1 MKADLKTPREEILKK
16 INNLS
21 DEEAVEV
28 VDFIE
33 FIRRRRRK
41 EGDLLEV
48 LNQVPGP
55 RIGLLALR
63 DRLSKIR
70 GRMSEAVREL
80 RDERGLS
87 TDPFF

>member
-1 MKADLKTPREEILKK
+1 MKANLKTHKEEILKK

-33 FIRRRRRK
+33 FIHRRRAK

-48 LNQVPGP
+48 LNQVPGS

-80 RDERGLS
+80 RDERG
-87 TDPFF
+87 

>member
-1 MKADLKTPREEILKK
+1 MKADLKTPREKILKK

-33 FIRRRRRK
+33 FIHRRRRK
-41 EGDLLEV
+41 EGDLLQV

-70 GRMSEAVREL
+70 GKMSEAVREL
-80 RDERGLS
+80 RDERG
-87 TDPFF
+87 

>member
-1 MKADLKTPREEILKK
+1 MKADLKTPKEEILKK

-33 FIRRRRRK
+33 FIHRRRRK
-41 EGDLLEV
+41 EGDLLQV

-63 DRLSKIR
+63 GRLSKIR
-70 GRMSEAVREL
+70 GKMSEAVREL
-80 RDERGLS
+80 RDERG
-87 TDPFF
+87 

>member
-1 MKADLKTPREEILKK
+1 MKADLKTHKEEILKK

-33 FIRRRRRK
+33 FIHRRRAK

-48 LNQVPGP
+48 LNQVPGS

-70 GRMSEAVREL
+70 GRMSEVVCQL
-80 RDERGLS
+80 RDERG
-87 TDPFF
+87 

>member
-1 MKADLKTPREEILKK
+1 MKADLQTPKQEILKK

-33 FIRRRRRK
+33 FIHRRRRK
-41 EGDLLEV
+41 EGDLLQV

-55 RIGLLALR
+55 RIGLQALR
-63 DRLSKIR
+63 DRLSKIE

-80 RDERGLS
+80 RDERG
-87 TDPFF
+87 

>member
-1 MKADLKTPREEILKK
+1 MKADLQTPKQEILKK
-16 INNLS
+16 INHFS

-33 FIRRRRRK
+33 FIHRRRRK
-41 EGDLLEV
+41 EGDLLQV

-70 GRMSEAVREL
+70 GKMSEAVREL
-80 RDERGLS
+80 RDERG
-87 TDPFF
+87 

>member
-1 MKADLKTPREEILKK
+1 MKADLKTPKKEILKK

-33 FIRRRRRK
+33 FIHLRRRK
-41 EGDLLEV
+41 EGNLLQV

-70 GRMSEAVREL
+70 GKMSEAVREL
-80 RDERGLS
+80 RDERG
-87 TDPFF
+87 

>member
-1 MKADLKTPREEILKK
+1 MKVDLKTPREEILKK

-33 FIRRRRRK
+33 FIRRRSRK

-80 RDERGLS
+80 RDERG
-87 TDPFF
+87 

>member
-1 MKADLKTPREEILKK
+1 MEADLKTPKEEILKK

-33 FIRRRRRK
+33 FIHRRRRK
-41 EGDLLEV
+41 EGDLLQV

-70 GRMSEAVREL
+70 GKMSEAVREL
-80 RDERGLS
+80 RDERG
-87 TDPFF
+87 

>member
-1 MKADLKTPREEILKK
+1 MKADLKTPKEEILKK

-33 FIRRRRRK
+33 FIHRRRRK
-41 EGDLLEV
+41 EGDLLQV
-48 LNQVPGP
+48 LSQVPGP

-70 GRMSEAVREL
+70 GKMSEAVREL
-80 RDERGLS
+80 RDERG
-87 TDPFF
+87 

>member
-1 MKADLKTPREEILKK
+1 MKADLKTPKEEILKK

-33 FIRRRRRK
+33 FIHRRRRK
-41 EGDLLEV
+41 EGDLLQV

-70 GRMSEAVREL
+70 GKMSEAVREL
-80 RDERGLS
+80 RDERG
-87 TDPFF
+87 

>member
-1 MKADLKTPREEILKK
+1 MKADLKTPKKEILKK

-33 FIRRRRRK
+33 FIHRRRRK
-41 EGDLLEV
+41 EGDLLQV

-55 RIGLLALR
+55 RIGLQALR
-63 DRLSKIR
+63 NRLSKIE
-70 GRMSEAVREL
+70 GRMSETVREL
-80 RDERGLS
+80 RDERG
-87 TDPFF
+87 

>member
-1 MKADLKTPREEILKK
+1 MKADLKTHKEEILKK

-33 FIRRRRRK
+33 FIHRRRAK

-48 LNQVPGP
+48 LNQVPGS

-80 RDERGLS
+80 RDERG
-87 TDPFF
+87 

>member
-1 MKADLKTPREEILKK
+1 MKTDLKTPKKEILRK
-16 INNLS
+16 IKNLS

-33 FIRRRRRK
+33 FIHQRRKK
-41 EGDLLEV
+41 EGDLLQL

-55 RIGLLALR
+55 RIGLQALR
-63 DRLSKIR
+63 DRLSKIK

-80 RDERGLS
+80 RDERG
-87 TDPFF
+87 

>member
-1 MKADLKTPREEILKK
+1 MKADLKTPKEEILKK

-21 DEEAVEV
+21 YEEAVEV

-33 FIRRRRRK
+33 FIHRRRRK
-41 EGDLLEV
+41 EGDLLQV

-70 GRMSEAVREL
+70 GKMSEAVREL
-80 RDERGLS
+80 RDERG
-87 TDPFF
+87 

>member
-1 MKADLKTPREEILKK
+1 MKADLKTHKEEILKK
-16 INNLS
+16 INKLS

-33 FIRRRRRK
+33 FIHRRRAK

-48 LNQVPGP
+48 LNQVPGS

-70 GRMSEAVREL
+70 GRMSEVVCQL
-80 RDERGLS
+80 RDERG
-87 TDPFF
+87 

>member
-1 MKADLKTPREEILKK
+1 MKADLKTPKGEILKK
-16 INNLS
+16 IGNLS

-33 FIRRRRRK
+33 FIQRRRRR

-48 LNQVPGP
+48 LNQLPGS
-55 RIGLLALR
+55 RIGLQALR

-70 GRMSEAVREL
+70 GSMSEAIHAL
-80 RDERGLS
+80 RDERG
-87 TDPFF
+87 

>member
-1 MKADLKTPREEILKK
+1 MKADLKTPKEEILKK

-33 FIRRRRRK
+33 FIHRRRRK
-41 EGDLLEV
+41 EGDLLQV

-70 GRMSEAVREL
+70 GTMSEAVREL
-80 RDERGLS
+80 RDERG
-87 TDPFF
+87 

>member
-1 MKADLKTPREEILKK
+1 MKADLKTHKEEILKK

-33 FIRRRRRK
+33 FIHRRRAK

-48 LNQVPGP
+48 LNQVPGS

-63 DRLSKIR
+63 DRLSKFR
-70 GRMSEAVREL
+70 GRMSEVVCQL
-80 RDERGLS
+80 RDERG
-87 TDPFF
+87 